1 MNYLRVPTKVTLH
14 EIRSRDSSWSPSM
27 FRQVIIPTANVKPV
41 RELLSPSMAFDKGVE
56 PGSMHYLR
64 KSTHYFIRTKALQD
78 HSYLIYP
85 KGDAIIPISP
95 RVFEDPGLVDGDIL
109 ISKDSNVGECA
120 MVDGNRWRNHMF
132 SGGIVRLNPSIDRF
146 YFFAFL
152 KHPLFK
158 TQLLAMSPRGATIRH
173 AKTLW
178 LNCLI
183 PFPNQRDAD
192 RVICYVSAL
201 MQAIVEK
208 EKTIRDKSSSINSL
222 IDSELRS
229 HQISVK
235 FQFRLPLIS
244 EVSSAGRL
252 DSAIYAERYKS
263 TIWLIHNYAN
273 GFETPRTAG
282 FSIIPGPSLEIKIL
296 HTRIDSDT
304 WRKGYYLLI
313 IPTNISEY
321 GTISRE
327 QFLGTAKPL
336 PELRKGDIIFG
347 ESGSHRSIVF
357 LGLPYNSPITTNAH
371 GLYARRFDN
380 NVSKSI
386 FFRCIYDWLYK
397 NQVIDLLAVGGSGGH
412 FSPAYF
418 EALPIPKFP
427 SDKDSEIVRLYHNPA
442 PPPPGTPNLE
452 TFVDWHRRWNTD
464 LGIWELD
471 REMKVLQKVLL
482 KVQDQIIEGKTIN
495 LPF

>member
-1 MNYLRVPTKVTLH
+1 VADNLVTSNAVMNICGVTDFAPELSLLYVYSFLRTDFFVEQV
-14 EIRSRDSSWSPSM
+14 WSMLNRGLYPRM
-27 FRQVIIPTANVKPV
+27 
-41 RELLSPSMAFDKGVE
+41 DKG
-56 PGSMHYLR
+56 
-64 KSTHYFIRTKALQD
+64 ALD
-78 HSYLIYP
+78 KIF
-85 KGDAIIPISP
+85 IPI
-95 RVFEDPGLVDGDIL
+95 
-109 ISKDSNVGECA
+109 
-120 MVDGNRWRNHMF
+120 
-132 SGGIVRLNPSIDRF
+132 PSDR
-146 YFFAFL
+146 
-152 KHPLFK
+152 
-158 TQLLAMSPRGATIRH
+158 
-173 AKTLW
+173 
-178 LNCLI
+178 
-183 PFPNQRDAD
+183 
-192 RVICYVSAL
+192 RVIRYVSAL
-201 MQAIVEK
+201 IEAIVEK
-208 EKTIRDKSSSINSL
+208 EKTIRDKSSSVNSL

-229 HQISVK
+229 HQKSIQ

-244 EVSSAGRL
+244 EVSSVGRL

-263 TIWLIHNYAN
+263 NIWLIHNYAN

-282 FSIIPGPSLEIKIL
+282 FSITPGPSLEIKIL

-313 IPTNISEY
+313 TPTNISEY

-357 LGLPYNSPITTNAH
+357 LGSPYNSPITTNAH

-380 NVSKSI
+380 NVPKSI

-427 SDKDSEIVRLYHNPA
+427 SDKQSEIVRLYHNPA
-442 PPPPGTPNLE
+442 PPPPDKPTLE
-452 TFVDWHRRWNTD
+452 TFFNWHRRWNTD